1 MFFSIFNVNKYQ
13 IKPKKMLGSKLDI
26 LDQKWIDF
34 VFAGRNKAYGAYEL
48 RRDNGRNTSK
58 ALLMGVILFIVL
70 ISADTIF
77 NMVAGFIPKAKEKVK
92 ITNVVLAPP
101 PPDVK
106 KPPPPP
112 PPEPPKPK
120 VDQVKF
126 PPPVVKPDVEVKEK
140 PPTVKELEVADPG
153 QKNLKGD
160 KNADVTIDEPV
171 GTSDAKVT
179 EEDPNKIFTS
189 VEQVPE
195 FPGGIEKFYAYLSK
209 NIRYPAVA
217 RENGTQGR
225 VIVSFVC
232 EKDGSLTDVKVARG
246 IGDGCDEEAVRVLKA
261 SPKWTPGVQNGRKV
275 RVAYSVPIS
284 FTLSE

>member
-1 MFFSIFNVNKYQ
+1 MF
-13 IKPKKMLGSKLDI
+13 GSKLDI
-26 LDQKWIDF
+26 LDQKWIDV
-34 VFAGRNKAYGAYEL
+34 VFTDRNKTYGAYEL
-48 RRDNGRNTSK
+48 RRDNGRNTRN
-58 ALLMGVILFIVL
+58 ALIIGIILFVFA
-70 ISADTIF
+70 ISFNTIL
-77 NMVAGFIPKAKEKVK
+77 NMIEGFIPAAKEKVK
-92 ITNVVLAPP
+92 ITNVVLSPP
-101 PPDVK
+101 PVDLK

-140 PPTVKELEVADPG
+140 PPTIEELKVADPG

-171 GTSDAKVT
+171 GNSDQKVT

-195 FPGGIEKFYAYLSK
+195 FPGGLEAFGKYLGK

-217 RENGTQGR
+217 RENNTQGR

-232 EKDGSLTDVKVARG
+232 ERDGSLTDVKVARG
-246 IGDGCDEEAVRVLKA
+246 IGDGCDEEAVRVIKA
-261 SPKWTPGVQNGRKV
+261 SPKWKPGIQNGRPV
-275 RVAYSVPIS
+275 RVAYSVPIA

>member
-1 MFFSIFNVNKYQ
+1 
-13 IKPKKMLGSKLDI
+13 MLGSKLDI
-26 LDQKWIDF
+26 FNQQWIDV
-34 VFAGRNKAYGAYEL
+34 VFTGRNKAYGAYEL
-48 RRDNGRNTSK
+48 RRDNGRNAGK
-58 ALLMGVILFIVL
+58 ALIIGVIVFVVL
-70 ISADTIF
+70 ISANTIL
-77 NMVAGFIPKAKEKVK
+77 NAISGFIPKAKEKVK

-101 PPDVK
+101 PVDIK

-126 PPPVVKPDVEVKEK
+126 PPPVVKPDVEVLEK
-140 PPTVKELEVADPG
+140 PPTQKELEVADPG

-171 GTSDAKVT
+171 GTSDVKVT
-179 EEDPNKIFTS
+179 EDDNNKIFTS

-195 FPGGIEKFYAYLSK
+195 FPGGLDKFNAYLSK
-209 NIRYPAVA
+209 SIRYPAVA

-225 VIVSFVC
+225 VIISFVC
-232 EKDGSLTDVKVARG
+232 EKDGSLTDIKVARG
-246 IGDGCDEEAVRVLKA
+246 IGDGCDEEAVRVIRA
-261 SPKWTPGVQNGRKV
+261 SPKWKPGIQNGRPV

-284 FTLSE
+284 FTLAE